1 MIHFKI
7 FSVHNYWWAIIIL
20 ISFANDGLSAV
31 KKEGF
36 ENLLNAVVRI
46 DVLEITFT
54 AGAKR
59 SIRGI
64 GSGVIMS
71 DEGHI
76 LTNAHVVSKNADEI
90 SVTLSNLERLKAKLI
105 GWDHWTDLALLQL
118 DQTELK
124 RRQLHFSIATFGE
137 SKSLYAGQT
146 VFAVGTP
153 NGLSRTVTRGII
165 SNTNRYFEGTDLIRG
180 HETGYFNTWLQTD
193 AAINPGNSGG
203 PLVTEKG
210 KVIGINTRSYLGANN
225 LSFAV
230 PASIA
235 AYVMDGLLKVGK
247 IRRSYIGLI
256 PGPLQDLES
265 FYDID
270 VNIGMLVN
278 SIDPGSPASKANL
291 RPGDIVLSIDEEKVD
306 GRFPEQ
312 LPPIRNKI
320 SSYPVGSKIEL
331 KIKRTTEI
339 IKIIV
344 ETEILESRIGE
355 LWAFDDWG
363 LSVEKV
369 TRAVARELK
378 LPSEDGVRVIGIQ
391 PAFPAE
397 NAGLR
402 RNDIISTVNREPI
415 DSLQK
420 LKEIYEGYEKS
431 PDKILLEVWRYRKI
445 LYFVLKP

>member
-1 MIHFKI
+1 MSFFKTLRDDC
-7 FSVHNYWWAIIIL
+7 YWWVFIIF
-20 ISFANDGLSAV
+20 ISIGSEGLSAV

-46 DVLEITFT
+46 DVLETTFT

-59 SIRGI
+59 SIRGV

-71 DEGHI
+71 AEGHI
-76 LTNAHVVSKNADEI
+76 LTNAHVVSNNAEEI

-118 DQTELK
+118 DLDELV
-124 RRQLHFSIATFGE
+124 RRQLHFSIATFGN
-137 SKSLYAGQT
+137 SQSLYTGQT

-165 SNTNRYFEGTDLIRG
+165 SNTDRYFEGTDLIHG

-225 LSFAV
+225 LGFAV
-230 PASIA
+230 PATIA
-235 AYVMDGLLKVGK
+235 EYVMNGLLKDGE
-247 IRRSYIGLI
+247 ITRSYIGLI

-265 FYDID
+265 FYDIE

-291 RPGDIVLSIDEEKVD
+291 RPGDIVLSIDGEKVD

-320 SSYPVGSKIEL
+320 SSYPVGSNIEL
-331 KIKRTTEI
+331 EIKRTSGI
-339 IKIIV
+339 SKVIV
-344 ETEILESRIGE
+344 ETETLESRIGE

-369 TRAVARELK
+369 TRAIARELK

-397 NAGLR
+397 NTGLR
-402 RNDIISTVNREPI
+402 RGDIISTVNRQPI
-415 DSLQK
+415 NSLQM
-420 LKEIYEGYEKS
+420 LKGIYEGYEES